1 MSESKLILVS
11 NLNAFLDTISFSEG
25 TQIAGSDD
33 GYDVIVGG
41 GLFKGY
47 ARPQQFKVW
56 IERIKNYS
64 SAIGRYQILY
74 KYAVHYMAQLNLPDF
89 SPRSQDKIALQL
101 IRECKATQL
110 ILDGAISQAIM
121 ACNSRWASFPGNAYG
136 QRQEKMDNLLQFF
149 VAAGGT
155 IK

>member
-1 MSESKLILVS
+1 MSASKLILVA

-47 ARPQQFKVW
+47 AAPQKFKVW
-56 IERIKNYS
+56 INGINDYS
-64 SAIGRYQILY
+64 TAIGRYQILY
-74 KYAVHYMAQLNLPDF
+74 RYATHYINQLSLPDF

-110 ILDGAISQAIM
+110 IIDGAIANAVK
-121 ACNSRWASFPGNAYG
+121 ACNSRWASFPGNTYG
-136 QRQEKMDNLLQFF
+136 QRQEKMDNLLEFF